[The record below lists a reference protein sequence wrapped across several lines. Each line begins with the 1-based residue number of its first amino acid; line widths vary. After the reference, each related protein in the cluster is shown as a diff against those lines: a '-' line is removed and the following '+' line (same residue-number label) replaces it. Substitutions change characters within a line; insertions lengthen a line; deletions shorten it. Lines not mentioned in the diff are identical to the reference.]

1 MPTLEQIRESLKRVD
16 GVSGFLGRKEIK
28 ELPSILWED
37 ELPETLVQG
46 NYNNSIGVL
55 FATNKRLLFV
65 DKGFLGGLKVEDFP
79 YDKITSIQYETG
91 MLMGRLTIFAAGNRA
106 EITQCDKKLVRAF
119 GEFVRAR
126 TSGRHESHAPTSQ
139 PTSVPVNSGTSDKT
153 NDVLTQLERLAKL
166 KEQGILSDTELEE
179 QKAKLLARL

>member
-1 MPTLEQIRESLKRVD
+1 MPTLEQIRDSLKRVD
-16 GVSGFLGRKEIK
+16 GISGFLGRKEIK

-65 DKGFLGGLKVEDFP
+65 DKGMLGGLKVEDFP

-91 MLMGRLTIFAAGNRA
+91 ILMGRLTIFASGNRA

-126 TSGRHESHAPTSQ
+126 TSGSLESKAPTKQASSM
-139 PTSVPVNSGTSDKT
+139 PANSATSDNT

-166 KEQGILSDTELEE
+166 RDQGILSGHELEE